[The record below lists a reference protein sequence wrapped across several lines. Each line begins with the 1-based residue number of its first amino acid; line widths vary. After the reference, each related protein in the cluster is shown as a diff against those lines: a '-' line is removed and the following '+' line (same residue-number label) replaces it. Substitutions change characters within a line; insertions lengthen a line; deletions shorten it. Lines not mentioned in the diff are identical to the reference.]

1 MGRTFSKKAFYLLV
15 PPKQMLFLTIAN
27 ENNFFKTQITRLGAR
42 VAPNKGLE
50 QGLPSIYESVN
61 PCHAI
66 VLFIYSLR
74 GYKNETLV

>member
-1 MGRTFSKKAFYLLV
+1 MLV

>member
-1 MGRTFSKKAFYLLV
+1 
-15 PPKQMLFLTIAN
+15 MLFLTITN

-50 QGLPSIYESVN
+50 QGPPSIYESVN

-74 GYKNETLV
+74 VIKMKQCEMGYCTECFTGY